1 MVTRM
6 AWMVGSEYKMTN
18 CTPNNTSENALLYRE
33 REYIKVGANGTT
45 GEMYLGLI
53 TVYPKQ
59 DITKMLVASGR
70 GASAEY
76 EIEKASLTL
85 SLVQGNTSGNVYLQ
99 VASLGTTVD
108 ETASWKYSSTT
119 TKSRWNIDTNYFDY
133 ISSKTE
139 YGNWN
144 NSTITFDVSDY
155 LDLWKNSGKD
165 TVSFLI
171 GSSDPRG
178 IFLFNSSERKT
189 PYIGNKTI
197 DTCKFVRQGEV
208 NILNTEGVR
217 VVVYHYNNNYA
228 IDYRDETENSS
239 KVWKTLNNSIS
250 KGNSFTFKSE
260 DEEQGL
266 RLGNVHCVLLDKE
279 CNKLIVSGLSLPPN
293 TIYYTTAEFSGT
305 TTIPEGVGM
314 IEITNPD
321 QITKND
327 LTNLKDGSLLKVEYL
342 PSVVN
347 NNAKTFTVDTVVDET
362 MKNNKYRIYLK
373 EMPFTENRT
382 SKPTSLS
389 VDAIRPQLSIE
400 ISTSPL

>member
-1 MVTRM
+1 
-6 AWMVGSEYKMTN
+6 MTN

-33 REYIKVGANGTT
+33 REYIKVGTNGTT
-45 GEMYLGLI
+45 GEIYLGLI
-53 TVYPKQ
+53 NVYPKQ
-59 DITKMLVASGR
+59 DITKILVSSGK

-76 EIEKASLTL
+76 EIAKAELIL
-85 SLVQGNTSGNVYLQ
+85 SLVEGNTSGNVYLQ

-108 ETASWKYSSTT
+108 ETASWNYSSTT

-133 ISSKTE
+133 VSSKTQ

-155 LDLWKNSGKD
+155 LDLWKTSGKES
-165 TVSFLI
+165 VSFLI
-171 GSSDPRG
+171 GSSDPRD

-189 PYIGNKTI
+189 PYIGNKPI
-197 DTCKFVRQGEV
+197 DTCKFIRQGEV

-217 VVVYHYNNNYA
+217 VAVYHYKNNYA
-228 IDYRDETENSS
+228 IEYRDSTENAS
-239 KVWKTLNNSIS
+239 KIWKTINNSIS
-250 KGNSFTFKSE
+250 KGNSFAFRSE

-266 RLGNVHCVLLDKE
+266 RLGTIECVLLDKE
-279 CNKLIVSGLSLPPN
+279 CNKLLVSGLSFSPN

-305 TTIPEGVGM
+305 TTVPEGIGM
-314 IEITNPD
+314 IEIANPD
-321 QITKND
+321 QFAKND
-327 LTNLKDGSLLKVEYL
+327 LTNLKDGSLLKIDYL
-342 PSVVN
+342 PSVVD

-362 MKNNKYRIYLK
+362 MKNNRYRIYLK

-382 SKPTSLS
+382 GKPTGLS
-389 VDAIRPQLSIE
+389 VDVIRPQLSIE